1 MLLVEYAL
9 SVQAMIH
16 IFHFVIVNILS
27 LHGCATKLLI
37 LIMCLLKFEQKNK
50 DILKDPLILIH

>member
-1 MLLVEYAL
+1 MPLVEYAL

-37 LIMCLLKFEQKNK
+37 INNVFVEV
-50 DILKDPLILIH
+50 